1 MGFFWGARTPWR
13 ARFFEGGEVRLAILS
28 LLSEGEKNGYQLMK
42 ELKDRSG
49 GTYRASAGSIYPTL
63 QMLED
68 EGLIAAET
76 KEGRRLFHLTDLGRE
91 ELERDPESVK
101 RIWDRAET
109 WEDWGRWTGP
119 PVMAYSSLLQVL
131 LKSTM
136 RAAKWADGIPER
148 DAKLRTVLQRMSK
161 ELDDLVKG

>member
-1 MGFFWGARTPWR
+1 MGFMFGRMPWR

-49 GTYRASAGSIYPTL
+49 GMYRASAGSIYPTL

-76 KEGRRLFHLTDLGRE
+76 KEGRRLFHLTDAGKA

-101 RIWDRAET
+101 RIWERAES
-109 WEDWGRWTGP
+109 WEDWGRWSAP
-119 PVMAYSSLLQVL
+119 PVMAFSSQLGVL
-131 LKSTM
+131 FKSTM

-148 DAKLRTVLQRMSK
+148 DTKLRTLLQKMSK
-161 ELDDLVKG
+161 ELDDLITG